1 LGQRRP
7 VKRLLEKPM
16 QGKGK
21 AQVVNKPNQLKHILW
36 VASKG
41 DLGKRNVVIIWM
53 LFGSGLRINEVAK
66 LLIKDVFYPTG
77 ELKKT
82 FVIPGSYTKTGKPRA
97 AYILVQWQREAL
109 YTWRDQRISENAMIS
124 TDESYGGLR
133 GESPLILSRRGKS
146 WRNLAFNDK
155 KYKGKDGVIRTT
167 KVCGSLE
174 NLVRGLIKSS
184 GLHFGS
190 SHSGRRTLATWLDRK
205 GYDLDLIQ
213 RILGHES
220 PEMSLEYIDPNMD
233 RIEKAY
239 KNTWKGL
246 NMPSQKNKK

>member
-1 LGQRRP
+1 LARRRP
-7 VKRLLEKPM
+7 VKRLLEEPI

-21 AQVVNKPNQLKHILW
+21 AQVVEKPSQLKHILW
-36 VASKG
+36 AASKG
-41 DLGKRNVVIIWM
+41 ELGNRNTTIIWM

-66 LLIKDVFYPTG
+66 LQIKDVFYHSG
-77 ELKKT
+77 ELKKS
-82 FVIPGSYTKTGKPRA
+82 FVIPGPYTKTGKPRPV
-97 AYILVQWQREAL
+97 YILAQWQRDSLCA
-109 YTWRDQRISENAMIS
+109 WRDQRLQENAMLS
-124 TDESYGGLR
+124 DDDSFGGLR
-133 GESPLILSRRGKS
+133 GDSPLILSKRGKA

-155 KYKGKDGVIRTT
+155 KYKAKDGTVKTT

-174 NLVRGLIKSS
+174 NLVRDLVKNS

-220 PEMSLEYIDPNMD
+220 PEMTLEYIDPYMT
-233 RIEKAY
+233 RIEHAY
-239 KNTWKGL
+239 KSIWKNL
-246 NMPSQKNKK
+246 RIPS